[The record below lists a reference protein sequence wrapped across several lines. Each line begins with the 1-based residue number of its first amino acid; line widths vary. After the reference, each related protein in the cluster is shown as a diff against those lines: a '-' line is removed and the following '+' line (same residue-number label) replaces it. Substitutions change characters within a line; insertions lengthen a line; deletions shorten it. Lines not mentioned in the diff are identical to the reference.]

1 MLNSDSD
8 GENPQKMI
16 VKPVAQE
23 RQSKMKILYQG
34 LANIDKYAIG
44 CCLKISRLF
53 NVEDLVH
60 SAIYDDED
68 QRVGISDAPAILVIR
83 KQQMQLMKVIKYICF
98 YMGLL
103 SCVYL
108 FQSLFCLIY
117 LDKNDYLDN
126 YFHEDYANE
135 LYEYSIQIE
144 YMKTVHAISLCA
156 VCTLELFYFL
166 KHRIVTRSHY
176 LQITAVT
183 ILITII
189 YFIPIGYISWMAFRQ
204 LGSQFETQEQGYV
217 QDPDESEF

>member
-16 VKPVAQE
+16 VKPVTQE
-23 RQSKMKILYQG
+23 RQSKMKILYQR

-44 CCLKISRLF
+44 CCLKIARLF

-60 SAIYDDED
+60 SAIYDDDD

-126 YFHEDYANE
+126 YFHEEYANE

-144 YMKTVHAISLCA
+144 YMKIVHAISLCT

-189 YFIPIGYISWMAFRQ
+189 YFIPIGYISWMAFK
-204 LGSQFETQEQGYV
+204 
-217 QDPDESEF
+217 